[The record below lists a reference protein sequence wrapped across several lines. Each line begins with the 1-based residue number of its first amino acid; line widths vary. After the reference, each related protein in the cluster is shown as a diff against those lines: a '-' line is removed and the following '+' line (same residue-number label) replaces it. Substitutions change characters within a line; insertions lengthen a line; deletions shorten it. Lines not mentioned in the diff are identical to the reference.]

1 MGQTRRHRVGG
12 AFLGEG
18 LQGKTY
24 DMGCDTEG
32 ESMCTM
38 LEKNNVSEIRLE
50 LDNSEFVALKTKED
64 IEEFIQFLHTVT
76 GKIAKMFKP
85 AKLFSMKTLQSKLD
99 EEVDFNKTINKIYGR
114 TAKRYLT
121 SDPVKG
127 FRKLSI
133 VGAVVTVN
141 GTPLLFVVF
150 GTKCTNVYDMDM
162 TQFITDIL
170 SSLVKLQSVGYSH
183 NDIKLD
189 NIVRCTDRYKL
200 IDWGKLSNT
209 DKKFGTTIFTN
220 PIKWYLLGYSKILS
234 KNIYRLSK
242 HKVVR
247 DHPLFKANN
256 KRIVEEFNEVVKTHT
271 RDELT
276 EIFKGTYDTF
286 MFGNTILQAVII
298 YNLEYE
304 KYRPLVESLTSLN
317 NPLNAEQAL
326 KLVKKIKTN
335 L

>member
-1 MGQTRRHRVGG
+1 MGQTRRRSGG

-18 LQGKTY
+18 VQGKTY

-50 LDNSEFVALKTKED
+50 LDNGEFVSLKTKED
-64 IEEFIQFLHTVT
+64 IDEFIQFLHTVT

-85 AKLFSMKTLQSKLD
+85 AKLFSMKTLQSKVD
-99 EEVDFNKTINKIYGR
+99 EEVDFNKTINKLYGR

-162 TQFITDIL
+162 SHFITDIL
-170 SSLVKLQSVGYSH
+170 LSLVKLQAVGYSH

-189 NIVRCTDRYKL
+189 NIVRCSDRYKL

-209 DKKFGTTIFTN
+209 DKEFGTTIFTS

-256 KRIVEEFNEVVKTHT
+256 KRIAEEFNEVVKTHT
-271 RDELT
+271 RDELK
-276 EIFKGTYDTF
+276 EKFKDTYDTF
-286 MFGNTILQAVII
+286 MFGNTILQAAII
-298 YNLEYE
+298 YNLDYE
-304 KYRPLVESLTSLN
+304 KYRPLVESMTSLE
-317 NPLNAEQAL
+317 NPLNAEMAL
-326 KLVKKIKTN
+326 KLAKKLKTN
-335 L
+335 F